1 MNQTDRQISSRSL
14 IAGMLDAVDAK
25 IAKLEEFIMAT
36 GIILMAINTIVN
48 VISRYIFNHSII
60 FAEELNST
68 FILLVTFAGMGYAAR
83 HGRHIRMSAIYDHM
97 PDKVRKILM
106 TVIVAVTALFMFL
119 LAYYSVQYIFNVYS
133 KGRIMPALGIPV
145 YITYLWVPVGFFIT
159 GIQYALTTLKNIRE
173 KDIYLST
180 ELKEHSAPE
189 IEV

>member
-1 MNQTDRQISSRSL
+1 MNQTDTEISNRSWV
-14 IAGMLDAVDAK
+14 ARMLDSIDAK
-25 IAKLEEFIMAT
+25 IARLEEFIMAT

-68 FILLVTFAGMGYAAR
+68 FILLVTFAGLGYAAR

-97 PDKVRKILM
+97 PDKARKILM

-119 LAYYSVQYIFNVYS
+119 LAYYAIQYIYHVYS

-159 GIQYALTTLKNIRE
+159 GVQYALTTVKNIRE

-180 ELKEHSAPE
+180 NLKEHSAPE